1 MLEKF
6 SLVPSLVNVLP
17 LVLLSIG
24 LVRIAQMLNRKS
36 EVAGELAYTG
46 ITLVLAGNVLSAVG
60 KFLNAK
66 TGSNITWMESSLL
79 FFSAPGFMCLAWA
92 TWRSKLKELT
102 AGKVWLLPIF
112 FNGGLLALTAATK
125 MVKGGQTWQKLLLI
139 VATIASIAL
148 FMQLALMALQRQ
160 QQVFAMLFILS
171 LGMSL
176 ALILRGNDHSA
187 AAEWAQL
194 ISNTIA
200 QAVFAFA
207 AVKLAKIES

>member
-6 SLVPSLVNVLP
+6 SLTLAFVNILP
-17 LVLLSIG
+17 LILLSVA
-24 LVRIAQMLNRKS
+24 LVSIARMLNRKS
-36 EVAGELAYTG
+36 EVLGELSYAG
-46 ITLVLAGNVLSAVG
+46 ITLVLAGNVLSAIG
-60 KFLNAK
+60 KLLNAK
-66 TGSNITWMESSLL
+66 NGSNITWMESSLL
-79 FFSAPGFMCLAWA
+79 FFSAPGFVCLAWA

-125 MVKGGQTWQKLLLI
+125 MVKGGQTWQKLLLT

-148 FMQLALMALQRQ
+148 FLQFALMALQHQRQ
-160 QQVFAMLFILS
+160 VLAILFILS

-176 ALILRGNDHSA
+176 ALILHGNDHSA
-187 AAEWAQL
+187 AAEWAQQ

-207 AVKLAKIES
+207 AIKLGKIES